1 MRLTTLA
8 AALTLAGLSSNALA
22 ATATGSFNV
31 NATVQAACQVLSP
44 TDLSFGIY
52 DPLAVANLTATTT
65 FQVRC
70 TKNAG
75 NFIALSQGANGNAV
89 TCLGRQMN
97 GPVAAD
103 KLNYRLLDG
112 AADWGCDVASRKT
125 YNAAVNSPVTLTVNG
140 EIAAGQFVAAGA
152 YTDAITI
159 TVDF

>member
-8 AALTLAGLSSNALA
+8 VALTVAGLSSNALA

-31 NATVQAACQVLSP
+31 NATVSAACQVLGTS
-44 TDLSFGIY
+44 DLNFGTY

-65 FQVRC
+65 FSVRC

-75 NFIALSQGANGNAV
+75 NFIALSQGANGSA
-89 TCLGRQMN
+89 TDCLSRQMN
-97 GPVAAD
+97 GPVLAD
-103 KLNYRLLDG
+103 KLAYRLLNG
-112 AADWGCDVASRKT
+112 AADWGCG
-125 YNAAVNSPVTLTVNG
+125 AAQKAYTALVNSPVVQTVNG

>member
-8 AALTLAGLSSNALA
+8 AAFAIAGLSGNALA

-31 NATVQAACQVLSP
+31 NATVNAVCQVLNAN
-44 TDLSFGIY
+44 DLAFGAY
-52 DPLAVANLTATTT
+52 DPLAAGNKTASTT
-65 FQVRC
+65 FEVRC

-97 GPVAAD
+97 GPGTD
-103 KLNYRLLDG
+103 KLNYRLLNG
-112 AADWGCDVASRKT
+112 AVDWGCDAAGRKAYT
-125 YNAAVNSPVTLTVNG
+125 AAVNSPVVQTING
-140 EIAAGQFVAAGA
+140 EIAAGQFVQAGA